1 MAPSELK
8 PAPLPPMDARIASA
22 FAHASILLPGIGIFV
37 PVIFWSYRKKYL
49 RFVRNQTLQALIFQ
63 LLQWIWIQ
71 LIALIVFFAVF
82 IYASI
87 STASHLA
94 PEVYSSRMLTATVAS
109 SIVIAIGWFIYLL
122 FGVIGAVV
130 SLSGRNYRYPWLG
143 RWIDQYI
150 TRNQDTSSDPDQ
162 GTEHHNAVVQESIT
176 DREDQLV
183 AAVSHAT
190 ILIPLM
196 GFLVPFILATLDKE
210 KSQQNRFQV
219 VQSLIFQL
227 LGQVINFVLLGC
239 QLVIVIIIGVPMV
252 MLNLGRQ
259 LFTSE
264 PVILGIGL
272 IFIFLMLINFFIL
285 LVTPLLATLGIIAS
299 VQVLRGKKY
308 HYPLLGRI
316 LAKRMGV

>member
-8 PAPLPPMDARIASA
+8 PVPLPPMDARIASA
-22 FAHASILLPGIGIFV
+22 FAHASILLPGIGILV
-37 PVIFWSYRKKYL
+37 PIILWSYRKKYSH
-49 RFVRNQTLQALIFQ
+49 FVRNQTLQALIFQ

-71 LIALIVFFAVF
+71 LIALIVFFVVF
-82 IYASI
+82 IFASI
-87 STASHLA
+87 STASHLT
-94 PEVYSSRMLTATVAS
+94 PEVYSSRMLTAIIIS

-130 SLSGRNYRYPWLG
+130 CLTGRNYRYPFLG
-143 RWIDQYI
+143 QWIDQYI
-150 TRNQDTSSDPDQ
+150 ARYQNISYDPDQ
-162 GTEHHNAVVQESIT
+162 RTEPHTAVFSVSIT

-183 AAVSHAT
+183 AALSHAA

-196 GFLVPFILATLDKE
+196 GFLIPFILATMDKE

-227 LGQVINFVLLGC
+227 LGQLINFVLFGC
-239 QLVIVIIIGVPMV
+239 PLVMVFSVGILIVLM
-252 MLNLGRQ
+252 NLGGQ
-259 LFTSE
+259 LLTSE

-272 IFIFLMLINFFIL
+272 IVIFLILINIFIL

-299 VQVLRGKKY
+299 VQVVRGKKY
-308 HYPLLGRI
+308 HYPLLGRM
-316 LAKRMGV
+316 LAKMMGT

>member
-8 PAPLPPMDARIASA
+8 PVPLPPMDARIASA
-22 FAHASILLPGIGIFV
+22 FAHASILLPGIGILV
-37 PVIFWSYRKKYL
+37 PIILWSYRKKYSH
-49 RFVRNQTLQALIFQ
+49 FVRNQTLQALIFQ

-71 LIALIVFFAVF
+71 LIALIVFFVVF
-82 IYASI
+82 IFASI
-87 STASHLA
+87 STASHLT
-94 PEVYSSRMLTATVAS
+94 PEVYSSRMLTAIIIS

-130 SLSGRNYRYPWLG
+130 CLTGRNYRYPFLG
-143 RWIDQYI
+143 QWIDQYI
-150 TRNQDTSSDPDQ
+150 ARYQNISYDPDQ
-162 GTEHHNAVVQESIT
+162 RTEPHTAVFSVSIT

-183 AAVSHAT
+183 AALSHAA

-196 GFLVPFILATLDKE
+196 GFLIPFILATMDKE

-227 LGQVINFVLLGC
+227 LGQLINFVLFGC
-239 QLVIVIIIGVPMV
+239 PLVMVFSVGILIVLMNFGGQL
-252 MLNLGRQ
+252 L
-259 LFTSE
+259 TSE

-272 IFIFLMLINFFIL
+272 IVIFLILINIFIL

-299 VQVLRGKKY
+299 VQVVRGKKY
-308 HYPLLGRI
+308 HYPLLGRM
-316 LAKRMGV
+316 LAKMMGT

>member
-8 PAPLPPMDARIASA
+8 PVPLPPMDARIASA
-22 FAHASILLPGIGIFV
+22 FAHASILLPGIGILV
-37 PVIFWSYRKKYL
+37 PIILWSYRKKYSH
-49 RFVRNQTLQALIFQ
+49 FVRNQTLQALIFQ

-71 LIALIVFFAVF
+71 LIALIVFFVVF
-82 IYASI
+82 IFASI
-87 STASHLA
+87 STASHLT
-94 PEVYSSRMLTATVAS
+94 PEVYSSRMLTAIIVS

-130 SLSGRNYRYPWLG
+130 CLTGRNYRYPFLG
-143 RWIDQYI
+143 QWIDQYI
-150 TRNQDTSSDPDQ
+150 ARYQNISYDPDQ
-162 GTEHHNAVVQESIT
+162 RTEPHTAVFSVSIT

-183 AAVSHAT
+183 AALSHAA

-196 GFLVPFILATLDKE
+196 GFLIPFILATMDKE

-227 LGQVINFVLLGC
+227 LGQLINFVLFGC
-239 QLVIVIIIGVPMV
+239 QLVMVFSVGILIVLM
-252 MLNLGRQ
+252 NLGGQ
-259 LFTSE
+259 LLTSE

-272 IFIFLMLINFFIL
+272 IVIFLILINIFIL

-299 VQVLRGKKY
+299 VQVVRGKKY
-308 HYPLLGRI
+308 HYPLLGRM
-316 LAKRMGV
+316 LAKMMGT

>member
-1 MAPSELK
+1 
-8 PAPLPPMDARIASA
+8 MDARIASA
-22 FAHASILLPGIGIFV
+22 FAHASILFPGIGIFV
-37 PVIFWSYRKKYL
+37 PLILWIYRKKYSH
-49 RFVRNQTLQALIFQ
+49 FVKSQTLQALIFQ
-63 LLQWIWIQ
+63 LFQWIWIQ
-71 LIALIVFFAVF
+71 LIALVVFFVVF

-87 STASHLA
+87 STASHLP
-94 PEVYSSRMLTATVAS
+94 PEVYSSRMLTAIIVS
-109 SIVIAIGWFIYLL
+109 NIVIVICWFIYLL

-130 SLSGRNYRYPWLG
+130 CLTGRIYRYPWLG

-150 TRNQDTSSDPDQ
+150 ARRQGISSDPDQ
-162 GTEHHNAVVQESIT
+162 GTESHNAAFPESIT

-196 GFLVPFILATLDKE
+196 GFLVPFILATMDKA

-219 VQSLIFQL
+219 MQSLIFQL
-227 LGQVINFVLLGC
+227 LGQVINFVLFGC
-239 QLVIVIIIGVPMV
+239 QMVLVLIMGVPIV
-252 MLNLGRQ
+252 LLNFDGQ

-272 IFIFLMLINFFIL
+272 LVIFLLLINFFVL
-285 LVTPLLATLGIIAS
+285 LVTPLLATLGIVAS

-308 HYPLLGRI
+308 HYTLLGRM